1 MENMEKYIAVKENP
15 AKVTHLKV
23 QLYYSLGGMNYF
35 TYKTEPRGYYLS
47 VSPVE
52 RSRGMES
59 YTAFSG
65 VKNLIIEVKRQSA
78 KKEAEAEKMA
88 ESMLKSLIDYVCRKE
103 SLEIAE

>member
-1 MENMEKYIAVKENP
+1 MKKYIAVKENP

-23 QLYYSLGGMNYF
+23 RLYYSLGGMNYF

-47 VSPVE
+47 VYPVE

-78 KKEAEAEKMA
+78 QKEAEAEKMA
-88 ESMLKSLIDYVCRKE
+88 ESMLESLIDYVCRKE